1 MAKLT
6 EAHMMD
12 LSEPGCELE
21 READEAFAGLVDYFR
36 EYRDCA
42 DLYTES
48 TKFEVYDE
56 LQSRIDGLKALGVS
70 LRYAER
76 KMQVKWG
83 ADPDAKPMPV
93 SADTSSISPDEC
105 AGTRSALEPT
115 NRSPSCIAA
124 ASSGGTSMLRA
135 PS

>member
-1 MAKLT
+1 LTALPLTTGKQLAKLA

-12 LSEPGCELE
+12 LSEPGFELE

-56 LQSRIDGLKALGVS
+56 LQSRIDGL
-70 LRYAER
+70 
-76 KMQVKWG
+76 
-83 ADPDAKPMPV
+83 
-93 SADTSSISPDEC
+93 I
-105 AGTRSALEPT
+105 
-115 NRSPSCIAA
+115 PSRIQ
-124 ASSGGTSMLRA
+124 
-135 PS
+135 

>member
-1 MAKLT
+1 LTAIPLTKGKQLAKLA

-12 LSEPGCELE
+12 LSEPGFELE

-76 KMQVKWG
+76 KMQVRWG
-83 ADPDAKPMPV
+83 SDSDAKPMQV
-93 SADTSSISPDEC
+93 SVLYVVAFPLGKEPDQF
-105 AGTRSALEPT
+105 ATPKSDGIR
-115 NRSPSCIAA
+115 I
-124 ASSGGTSMLRA
+124 
-135 PS
+135 